1 VSAVSAWL
9 RRHLFRSYRSVFKF
23 LTGRDVPHAAIFD
36 HVYAR
41 QKWLKGS
48 GPGSYA
54 ETTET
59 YRAFLQDFI
68 ATRGV
73 KSVLDI
79 GCGDWQFS
87 QLINWSGVDYLGIDV
102 SSIALAQA
110 RSFATDRIR
119 FVESD
124 ARTMA
129 LPRADLLIMKDL
141 LQHWTNAEI
150 VALIPKLAQ
159 FRYCLITNGF
169 VDGAMPALNL
179 DKSAGSYRPVDLA
192 KPPFCV
198 AGTDI
203 HTYDFAVPVA
213 GGGMFSEQKRV
224 FLIENTVSGGGG
236 A

>member
-1 VSAVSAWL
+1 VIALSRWL
-9 RRHLFRSYRSVFKF
+9 HRHLFRSYRSVFKF
-23 LTGRDVPHAAIFD
+23 LTRRDVPHAAIFNQ
-36 HVYAR
+36 VYAK

-59 YRAFLQDFI
+59 YRAFLQDFV
-68 ATRGV
+68 AARSV

-87 QLINWSGVDYLGIDV
+87 QLIDWSGIDYLGIDV
-102 SSIALAQA
+102 SSIALGHAQ
-110 RSFATDRIR
+110 RFATGRIR
-119 FVESD
+119 FAEGD

-129 LPRADLLIMKDL
+129 LPRADLLIMKDV

-198 AGTDI
+198 AGTDVLS
-203 HTYDFAVPVA
+203 YDFSVPLA
-213 GGGMFSEQKRV
+213 GVGTFAEHKRV
-224 FLIENTVSGGGG
+224 FLIENAVSSG
-236 A
+236 AA

>member
-1 VSAVSAWL
+1 VSAITRWL
-9 RRHLFRSYRSVFKF
+9 HRHLFRSYRSVFKF
-23 LTGRDVPHAAIFD
+23 LTGRDVTHAAIFD
-36 HVYAR
+36 HVYAK

-54 ETTET
+54 ETTEK

-73 KSVLDI
+73 KSVVDV

-87 QLINWSGVDYLGIDV
+87 QLIDWSSVDYLGIDV
-102 SSIALAQA
+102 SSIALGHAQN
-110 RSFATDRIR
+110 FATDRIR
-119 FVESD
+119 FTQGD
-124 ARTMA
+124 ARTMV
-129 LPRADLLIMKDL
+129 LPRADLLIMKDV

-150 VALIPKLAQ
+150 AALIPKFAQ

-192 KPPFCV
+192 KPPFGV
-198 AGTDI
+198 VGTDVLA
-203 HTYDFAVPVA
+203 YDFAVPVA
-213 GGGMFSEQKRV
+213 GAGVFAEHKRV
-224 FLIENTVSGGGG
+224 FLIENAVSRGT